1 MLYNFIVCE
10 DNLFYRNKILSVID
24 KIVFDFD
31 LKCQRFVYDDFNEDF
46 EKIIDQDLTNKIYI
60 LDIETNSNTGT
71 NIARKIRKSDM
82 RSVIIFITSYFDKY
96 LVDVTRKCLFLDYIN
111 KKDDYEKLLYQT
123 LEDNIKN
130 TNKALCL
137 YINARDTTYTCN
149 LNEIEYIYFDS
160 NKRKTVIYENEH
172 YKIACS
178 KALCEIYELLDH
190 RFAYCSKSVIIN
202 LEHIKFI
209 DKINKIIY
217 LKSEIIIDKVSE
229 NCLKE
234 IIKKLDE
241 LYKS

>member
-71 NIARKIRKSDM
+71 NIARKIRKND
-82 RSVIIFITSYFDKY
+82 RKSVIIFITSYFDKY
-96 LVDVTRKCLFLDYIN
+96 LIDVTKKCLFLDYIN

-123 LEDNIKN
+123 LEDDIKS
-130 TNKALCL
+130 TNKLLCL
-137 YINARDTTYTCN
+137 YINTRDTTYTFN
-149 LNEIEYIYFDS
+149 LNDVQYVYFDL
-160 NKRKTVIYENEH
+160 KQRKTIIYQNEN

-178 KALCEIYELLDH
+178 KSLCEIYELLDH
-190 RFAYCSKSVIIN
+190 RFMYCSKSVIIN
-202 LEHIKFI
+202 LKHIKFI
-209 DKINKIIY
+209 DKIKTSKHNFIR
-217 LKSEIIIDKVSE
+217 
-229 NCLKE
+229 
-234 IIKKLDE
+234 
-241 LYKS
+241 